1 MVSSQYPQKPVI
13 VIWAD
18 RYKRNTSTFTYP
30 SYFMYIKFIEISRP
44 WLPIQKMNTS
54 FFRVPISL
62 LCFQVQRVWKWLTKN
77 CYLFLSFSL
86 TWLSWDR
93 DHIYLYKNLP
103 FSSECIFY
111 FNSILFYHLN
121 FMIMLNDFDD
131 DRDTCYITLHT
142 ISSSYHTSKSCSR
155 RKVHTNLRAF

>member
-1 MVSSQYPQKPVI
+1 MSHNVYIFQTNPSTQKHDFATTKKKTRELSSGDMKGNRSIFIFTSHINFLRERNEKEQSHSFDKDWFLLNIPKNPVI

-93 DHIYLYKNLP
+93 DHIYL
-103 FSSECIFY
+103 
-111 FNSILFYHLN
+111 
-121 FMIMLNDFDD
+121 
-131 DRDTCYITLHT
+131 
-142 ISSSYHTSKSCSR
+142 
-155 RKVHTNLRAF
+155 